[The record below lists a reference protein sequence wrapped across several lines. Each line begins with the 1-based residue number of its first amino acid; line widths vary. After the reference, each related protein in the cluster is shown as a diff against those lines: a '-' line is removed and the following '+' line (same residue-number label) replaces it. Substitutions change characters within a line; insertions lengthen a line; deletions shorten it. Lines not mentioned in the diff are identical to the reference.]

1 MQHSNITWTQAT
13 MNSLYG
19 CTQCSEGC
27 TECYAKSNL
36 VRFSANPVLNSDHR
50 FDELVRVR
58 TVGDEQVYTLTGR
71 ILFNP
76 SHLYSAL
83 GDSKP
88 KRVFVNEFS
97 DVLHESLPLDLI
109 LEHFRVFARA
119 PQHVFQ
125 ILTKRGKRLAEINDA
140 VLTEFGAW
148 PRNVHMGVSVCTAED
163 RELQRIHQLGT
174 TEAALRW
181 ISFEPW
187 ISNLEAPLR
196 TARPALRALLHDSR
210 IAWVVIGGESGAPEK
225 TGLMTLDDARYLIE
239 ESRAAGSRVFFKQL
253 GTALAIQLGVYST
266 QGKGEHR
273 SKGGHPDQ
281 WPADLNVQEYPDP
294 LTVTPRTR
302 TAFHP
307 AYDPEAWLHFRAK
320 NAKVG

>member
-1 MQHSNITWTQAT
+1 

-36 VRFSANPVLNSDHR
+36 VRFSSNPVLNSDHR
-50 FDELVRVR
+50 FDDLVHEHE
-58 TVGDEQVYTLTGR
+58 VGDERVITLTGR

-83 GDSKP
+83 GDKKP

-97 DVLHESLPLDLI
+97 DLLHEVLPLDLI

-125 ILTKRGKRLAEINDA
+125 ILTKRGKRLAEINA
-140 VLTEFGAW
+140 TVLAEFGAW

-163 RELQRIHQLGT
+163 HELARIHQLGAT
-174 TEAALRW
+174 DAALRW

-187 ISNLEAPLR
+187 ISDLAVPLR
-196 TARPALRALLHDSR
+196 TARPGLRTLLRDNC

-239 ESRAAGSRVFFKQL
+239 ESRAAGSLVFFKQL

-294 LTVTPRTR
+294 LTVTPWAG
-302 TAFHP
+302 TAFRP
-307 AYDPEAWLHFRAK
+307 AYDPEAWMHFSGK
-320 NAKVG
+320 NAKVS